1 MVKTPI
7 RYKGGILEMMAP
19 TRKEFNIST
28 SGGLRPPCLFIV
40 GALGSPRPLPIT
52 NPALLAQV
60 YATKPTP
67 TPRYP
72 PLARGAR
79 TLAGDGS
86 AGCSLCWA
94 RSAKVWRCGAWRFS
108 GRPGVPGTRGRVWR
122 SSRALM
128 ALSWG
133 WFSRVQV
140 QARRGR
146 RVTRREGVRSDAPLR
161 AKVAT
166 LATYQFNCRNKQLV
180 FFFYRRS
187 HKFFWRPT
195 CLLLRFALSMFLRLR
210 LTDNFCFLK
219 FCEVDTSADLIN
231 NKTNAAVRRP
241 RFIRVLLPGSFAKM
255 VHRCLYTT
263 TCSAVLNFVANS

>member
-1 MVKTPI
+1 
-7 RYKGGILEMMAP
+7 MARFYP
-19 TRKEFNIST
+19 PVYFPRKEFNIST

-180 FFFYRRS
+180 FFF
-187 HKFFWRPT
+187 FFTEDRINSSGDQPVYYLDLHCRCFYDYDSLIT
-195 CLLLRFALSMFLRLR
+195 FAF
-210 LTDNFCFLK
+210 
-219 FCEVDTSADLIN
+219 
-231 NKTNAAVRRP
+231 
-241 RFIRVLLPGSFAKM
+241 
-255 VHRCLYTT
+255 
-263 TCSAVLNFVANS
+263 